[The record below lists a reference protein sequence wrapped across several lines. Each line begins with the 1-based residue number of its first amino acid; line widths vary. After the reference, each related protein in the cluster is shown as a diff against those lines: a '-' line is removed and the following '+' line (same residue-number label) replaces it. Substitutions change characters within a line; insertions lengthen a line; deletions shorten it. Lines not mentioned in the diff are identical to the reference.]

1 MTDRL
6 KDFRARLGPTPGS
19 GVRLDSMELEW
30 LLPTVLDTPEA
41 LEIRV
46 WGQVFRVEKHRCEQ
60 CTEEHNPM
68 VDVIAQEEV
77 GDKMAE
83 WLVEQHYKESDQ

>member
-1 MTDRL
+1 
-6 KDFRARLGPTPGS
+6 
-19 GVRLDSMELEW
+19 MELEW

-46 WGQVFRVEKHRCEQ
+46 WGQVFRIEKHHCEQ

-68 VDVIAQEEV
+68 VDVIAREEV

-83 WLVEQHYKESDQ
+83 WLLEQHYEESDE